1 MCGQGCINALLR
13 FCASTAKCVKAP
25 QSASFR
31 NRIRGGER
39 RSLPEESPSWS
50 RGKFRLSSWEH
61 PSPPCGGRWIAKT
74 RLSKTEGESVCVI
87 RALFFYS
94 SALSFRQ
101 TYVCHLSLR
110 FGHFSGLTVH
120 RTVIQYLEDASLP
133 PGWRF
138 IFQRGHLDPQRLRVG
153 DPSGG
158 VGRFPILSAISG

>member
-1 MCGQGCINALLR
+1 M
-13 FCASTAKCVKAP
+13 TA

-39 RSLPEESPSWS
+39 KSLPEESPSWS
-50 RGKFRLSSWEH
+50 RRKFRLSSWEH

-87 RALFFYS
+87 KAMFFDS

-101 TYVCHLSLR
+101 TFVCHLSLR

-120 RTVIQYLEDASLP
+120 RTVIQYLEAASLP

-138 IFQRGHLDPQRLRVG
+138 IFQLDSLDLKRLRAG
-153 DPSGG
+153 DPSDR
-158 VGRFPILSAISG
+158 VGRFPTLSAISG